1 MKCSM
6 TGQEKG
12 DCLIEVTAWTGLT
25 VNDFDNYNSR
35 LFEPNIF
42 TFLLGWFPLIFES
55 SFKDG
60 VILLGRGNDQR
71 VEIPSIKSPLFDS
84 IIWTWIFF
92 FLFFNLEKILSLP
105 LFWAKI
111 FCESFY
117 KMPQFQYVWYK
128 SGNCMNLYSVTNQ
141 RRLA

>member
-1 MKCSM
+1 
-6 TGQEKG
+6 
-12 DCLIEVTAWTGLT
+12 LT

-92 FLFFNLEKILSLP
+92 FLFFNLEKILSLVI
-105 LFWAKI
+105 LSKDFLWIILQDATI
-111 FCESFY
+111 SICLI
-117 KMPQFQYVWYK
+117 QI
-128 SGNCMNLYSVTNQ
+128 
-141 RRLA
+141 R